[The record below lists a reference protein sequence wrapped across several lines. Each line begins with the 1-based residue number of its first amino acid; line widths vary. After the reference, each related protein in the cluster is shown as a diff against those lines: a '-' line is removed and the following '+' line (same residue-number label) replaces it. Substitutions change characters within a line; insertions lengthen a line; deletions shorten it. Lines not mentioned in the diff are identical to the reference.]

1 MDLTTQTQKVPV
13 GYIGPLAG
21 TFAVQ
26 TIVSLAMF
34 GVPVIAPVA
43 ARDIGVD
50 AELIGTFTA
59 TAYATGMIAGLLSGI
74 AANRIGL
81 IRVCQLTMVLVLAG
95 ALVLALANPLA
106 AIASAILLGLSYG
119 PINPVS
125 TQILASVTT
134 PRARP
139 LIFSVKQ
146 TGMPAGAALA
156 GVLLPFLIGLFD
168 WKIAFISVGVVAIF
182 TALLIAPLRSALDPP
197 RTASGPP
204 RTAGFIE
211 PLKLSVKRPQLR
223 CLMAIGFIYGG
234 TQVAIATFYVI
245 HLTGPLG
252 LSLETAGLMYMLMQL
267 SAVGGRLLWGGIAGW
282 LVPGNFVLAGLGI
295 ATAVVA
301 TYAGQLQPAAPLW
314 VVGATSILLGIT
326 SHGFNGVMFAES
338 TRYVPE
344 HQISSAA
351 GGVQFASLAGVSL
364 VPLAFGLLV
373 TLAGGYAIAY
383 GAVAIMVVVGAVYAM
398 VSLGEA
404 RPSMST

>member
-1 MDLTTQTQKVPV
+1 MTAQTHNTPV

-34 GVPVIAPVA
+34 GVAVIAPVA
-43 ARDIGVD
+43 ARDIGVR

-59 TAYATGMIAGLLSGI
+59 SAYAAGMVAGLFSGVV
-74 AANRIGL
+74 ATRFGL

-95 ALVLALANPLA
+95 TLALALANPLA

-119 PINPVS
+119 PVNPVS

-156 GVLLPFLIGLFD
+156 GVLLPLLIGLFD
-168 WKIAFISVGVVAIF
+168 WKTAFISIGVMAII
-182 TALLIAPLRSALDPP
+182 TALFIAPLRPSLDQTRASGGSI
-197 RTASGPP
+197 RTASFVAPI
-204 RTAGFIE
+204 R
-211 PLKLSVKRPQLR
+211 LSLKRPQLR

-234 TQVAIATFYVI
+234 AQVAIATFYVI
-245 HLTGPLG
+245 HLTGTLG
-252 LSLETAGLMYMLMQL
+252 LSLDTAGLMYMLLQL

-314 VVGATSILLGIT
+314 LIAATSILLGVT

-344 HQISSAA
+344 NQISSAA

-364 VPLAFGLLV
+364 VPLVFGLLV
-373 TLAGGYAIAY
+373 TLAGGYALAY
-383 GAVAIMVVVGAVYAM
+383 GAAATMVLVGAVYAM

-404 RPSMST
+404 KPATQHDA